1 MKLKGAA
8 LIGIGYWGKVHLKYL
23 QKIKKISI
31 NKIYFH
37 KNKKILNDKSIKLF
51 NLTSKL
57 QDILNDKSISFVD
70 IVTPIDT
77 HADLAIKF
85 LKTGKKVLVEKPLIF
100 KKKEEKILKK
110 YKNNLIVSYPY
121 LFSKSLNFAKK
132 IITSKS
138 LGKLKFI
145 EINIQQCGRFMKYGV
160 NHLLGPHA
168 LSILSV
174 FFDVRDLKI
183 IKYEIIKKKNIETS
197 IINVFKKQQL
207 VSSINLSLNYA
218 SEKNIKIIKIFCGK
232 GTIVCDLNDKDHTI
246 KSSKYI
252 VKAKKNFKVGKIIKH
267 KFSFFD
273 EKNNMK
279 EVIKNFISKKNS
291 NNFVLTQKIN
301 KFLNNG

>member
-1 MKLKGAA
+1 MKSTA

-23 QKIKKISI
+23 RKIKKISLD
-31 NKIYFH
+31 KIYFH
-37 KNKKILNDKSIKLF
+37 KNKNILNDKSIKSSK
-51 NLTSKL
+51 LTSKL
-57 QDILNDKSISFVD
+57 QDILNNKSIRFVD

-85 LKTGKKVLVEKPLIF
+85 LKSGKRVLVEKPLIF
-100 KKKEEKILKK
+100 KKNEEKILKK
-110 YKNNLIVSYPY
+110 YKNNLLVSYPY

-183 IKYEIIKKKNIETS
+183 TKYNIIKRKNIETS
-197 IINVFKKQQL
+197 IINVFKRQHL

-218 SEKNIKIIKIFCGK
+218 SEKNIKVANSFL
-232 GTIVCDLNDKDHTI
+232 LNDI
-246 KSSKYI
+246 KPKEIIISGSLYL
-252 VKAKKNFKVGKIIKH
+252 VGKIRKLYI
-267 KFSFFD
+267 
-273 EKNNMK
+273 
-279 EVIKNFISKKNS
+279 
-291 NNFVLTQKIN
+291 
-301 KFLNNG
+301 